1 MSRFAYAID
10 VAQAPLSS
18 PIASLAKNFHEAVD
32 QAEAEG
38 LDATTDPAVLL
49 LGVYI
54 AFHTHADVNTAS
66 GYHKLIA
73 MCHDRIYNAQV
84 PQ

>member
-10 VAQAPLSS
+10 VASAPMDF
-18 PIASLAKNFHEAVD
+18 PIASLAKNFHEAVE
-32 QAEAEG
+32 QTEAEG
-38 LDATTDPAVLL
+38 LNALNDPAVLL
-49 LGVYI
+49 LGAYI